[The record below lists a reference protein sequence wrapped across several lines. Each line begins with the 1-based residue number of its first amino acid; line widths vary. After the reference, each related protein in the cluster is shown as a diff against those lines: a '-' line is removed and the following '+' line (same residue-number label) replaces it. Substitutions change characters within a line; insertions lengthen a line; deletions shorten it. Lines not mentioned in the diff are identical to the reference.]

1 MDLMGLMQVESLGG
15 KRYVF
20 YSTKSPTEVISIPTA
35 DLLVISL
42 ENNSG
47 DITSTSLSGSK
58 PLVPSIHIEGVN
70 FSETFAH
77 VARLEAIQLI
87 LRFACIHQGFVDM
100 INPKHAY
107 KLSKNLNGLKQAP
120 NAWYEY
126 LLKFLS
132 QQEKYAR
139 NIVKK
144 FGLEKAKFKCTSATF
159 DFKVSQD
166 DSRNKVD
173 ESLYRSIIGSLL
185 YLTASRLNIAF
196 AMGIGLVARKI
207 ERVLLFDAT
216 RRYPYKAFGD
226 FCFESLRARL
236 GVCSH
241 SGPANDC
248 SASSA
253 KLLCRTQRQNPTSSV
268 LPHVAPSTNALSQ
281 DVPNDN
287 GSTDN
292 DIDSSILVNIIP
304 DLNAPPIDPS
314 IFKFPGSVLETSSSQ
329 PPPASFALVASPY
342 VSLDVLAM
350 NSSSIGHSYT
360 LIGSH
365 AQSASSYFAPAF
377 TTPQLVL
384 RSSIHSKDSASS
396 SY

>member
-236 GVCSH
+236 GVCRFPDPQGINLSLIFFIWWFLVSLH
-241 SGPANDC
+241 LLRYATSFHWLL
-248 SASSA
+248 
-253 KLLCRTQRQNPTSSV
+253 LLCFCIYCVASV
-268 LPHVAPSTNALSQ
+268 VTMVSTRKAHYHVVPSHPMASPLSLNIPHVRPKHL
-281 DVPNDN
+281 
-287 GSTDN
+287 
-292 DIDSSILVNIIP
+292 
-304 DLNAPPIDPS
+304 
-314 IFKFPGSVLETSSSQ
+314 
-329 PPPASFALVASPY
+329 
-342 VSLDVLAM
+342 
-350 NSSSIGHSYT
+350 
-360 LIGSH
+360 
-365 AQSASSYFAPAF
+365 
-377 TTPQLVL
+377 
-384 RSSIHSKDSASS
+384 
-396 SY
+396 